1 MNIWERTQAALSIL
15 SVPIAANQMIVASG
29 NLPDLFLVYQLVTS
43 VPEQAADNN
52 ETLRSWRMQV
62 STYRRVGLSN
72 LPDVNSAMKA
82 AGFSAGPVRAMEL

>member
-43 VPEQAADNN
+43 VPEQAA
-52 ETLRSWRMQV
+52 ER
-62 STYRRVGLSN
+62 
-72 LPDVNSAMKA
+72 
-82 AGFSAGPVRAMEL
+82 